1 MEILGSLQVKI
12 YCHSLD
18 ETMPEKVDTTAKKSG
33 RIKNPAPIVRKKIRS
48 IPDKN
53 TRLKIINALV
63 RVEEAWVNRV
73 LLDTLDDPC
82 EKIRD
87 VIILELSQRDNL
99 DIQQVCKKL
108 GGLPWYVKSSSLRI
122 LGSKKNPRTV
132 NKIEAVIDDPN
143 VDVRRTAAH
152 VLGEIGGRDA
162 LALLAVLVQDKNRIV
177 RKSAEQALEK
187 ASNIK
192 FL

>member
-1 MEILGSLQVKI
+1 LEILGSLQVKI
-12 YCHSLD
+12 YCHYLD
-18 ETMPEKVDTTAKKSG
+18 GTMPEKVNTTTKKTG
-33 RIKNPAPIVRKKIRS
+33 RNKNPEPIVRKKIRS

-53 TRLKIINALV
+53 IRLKIINALI

-87 VIILELSQRDNL
+87 VIILELSQRENL
-99 DIQQVCKKL
+99 DIKQVYKKL

-152 VLGEIGGRDA
+152 VLGEIGGREA

-192 FL
+192 FI